1 MSSTQSIRLQF
12 IVFAL
17 VAASFTNIYL
27 TQPVLPIL
35 QEEFSVDIVRAS
47 LSVSAVILGIALFNL
62 PFGLLVDRIAIQ
74 PIILI
79 GGLMVAA
86 GGLVCAFTEN
96 LNVLIA
102 SRFIQGAFIP
112 ALTTC
117 IAAYLAK
124 TLPAERLNIVMGSY
138 VSATVLGG
146 LGGRLLG
153 GFIHPPLHWRYAF
166 ISAAVLI
173 LITTLIALKG
183 LPKSPKT
190 ANRKHSTISYWQLTK
205 QWRFLR
211 LFLCAMGSFAVF
223 SSVFNY
229 LPFRLVAS
237 PFNFSTETITLL
249 YLVYV
254 MGIFMG
260 PISGRVSNRLGS
272 STALIGGGVIFGAGL
287 AMISLPF
294 IAAIVFGL
302 LLVCIGFFTAHA
314 AAIGALNRKLSSG
327 QGRANALYVL
337 FYYVGGSLGITAS
350 GIAYDSGGWE
360 RVMMLCGALAL
371 IPLIVGYFEYRS
383 EHSDRQVSD

>member
-1 MSSTQSIRLQF
+1 MSSAHSIRLQF
-12 IVFAL
+12 IVFAV

-35 QEEFSVDIVRAS
+35 QEEFSVDIVQAS
-47 LSVSAVILGIALFNL
+47 LSVSVVILGIALFNL

-74 PIILI
+74 PIILV
-79 GGLMVAA
+79 GGSVVAA
-86 GGLVCAFTEN
+86 AGIVCAFTDS

-102 SRFIQGAFIP
+102 SRFVQGAFIP

-124 TLPAERLNIVMGSY
+124 TLPPERLNIVMGSY

-173 LITTLIALKG
+173 FVTTLIAVKG
-183 LPKSPKT
+183 LPKATPESAQKRS
-190 ANRKHSTISYWQLTK
+190 NISYWQLVK
-205 QWRFLR
+205 QWSFLR

-229 LPFRLVAS
+229 LPFRLVDS
-237 PFNFSTETITLL
+237 PFNFSTEMITSL
-249 YLVYV
+249 YLVYI

-260 PISGRVSNRLGS
+260 PLSGRISNRLGS
-272 STALIGGGVIFGAGL
+272 GTTLMGSSIVFAAGL
-287 AMISLPF
+287 AMISLPS
-294 IAAIVFGL
+294 IVAIVVGL
-302 LLVCIGFFTAHA
+302 LLVCTGFFAGHA
-314 AAIGALNRKLSSG
+314 AAIGALNHKLTSG

-337 FYYVGGSLGITAS
+337 FYYVGGSLGITVS
-350 GIAYDSGGWE
+350 GVAFESGGWN
-360 RVMMLCGALAL
+360 RLIMFCACLVL
-371 IPLIVGYFEYRS
+371 IPLVVGYFERRS
-383 EHSDRQVSD
+383 ASPVKL

>member
-1 MSSTQSIRLQF
+1 MSSAQYIRLQI
-12 IVFAL
+12 IVFAV

-35 QEEFSVDIVRAS
+35 QEEFSVDIVQAS
-47 LSVSAVILGIALFNL
+47 LSVSAVIMGIALFNL

-79 GGLMVAA
+79 GGFVVAA
-86 GGLVCAFTEN
+86 GAIVCALTDS

-102 SRFIQGAFIP
+102 SRFVQGAFIP

-124 TLPAERLNIVMGSY
+124 TLPPERLNIVMGSY

-166 ISAAVLI
+166 VSAAVLI
-173 LITTLIALKG
+173 LVTSIIAYKG
-183 LPKSPKT
+183 LPKQTTEST
-190 ANRKHSTISYWQLTK
+190 RKRSTVNYWQLVK
-205 QWRFLR
+205 QWTFLR
-211 LFLCAMGSFAVF
+211 LFLCAMGSFAAF

-229 LPFRLVAS
+229 LPFRLIEA
-237 PFNFSTETITLL
+237 PFNFSTEMITLL
-249 YLVYV
+249 YLVYI

-260 PISGRVSNRLGS
+260 PISGRISNRFGS
-272 STALIGGGVIFGAGL
+272 GATLIGGSAVFATGL
-287 AMISLPF
+287 VMISMPYI
-294 IAAIVFGL
+294 IAIIIGL
-302 LLVCIGFFTAHA
+302 LLVCSGFFGVHA
-314 AAIGALNRKLSSG
+314 AAIGALNRKLTSG

-337 FYYVGGSLGITAS
+337 FYYVGGSLGITIS
-350 GIAYDSGGWE
+350 GIAYKSGGWNL
-360 RVMMLCGALAL
+360 VILFCGSLVL
-371 IPLIVGYFEYRS
+371 IPLIVGYFEKRS
-383 EHSDRQVSD
+383 TNTAET

>member
-1 MSSTQSIRLQF
+1 MSSAQSVRLQF

-35 QEEFSVDIVRAS
+35 QEEFSVDIVHAS

-74 PIILI
+74 PIILA
-79 GGLMVAA
+79 GGFAVAA
-86 GGLVCAFTEN
+86 AGIVCAFTESM
-96 LNVLIA
+96 NVLIA
-102 SRFIQGAFIP
+102 SRFVQGAFIP

-124 TLPAERLNIVMGSY
+124 TLPPERLNIVMGSY

-173 LITTLIALKG
+173 LITTIIAYKG
-183 LPKSPKT
+183 LPKQT
-190 ANRKHSTISYWQLTK
+190 AESSRKRSNISYWQLVK
-205 QWRFLR
+205 QWQFLR

-229 LPFRLVAS
+229 LPFRLIET
-237 PFNFSTETITLL
+237 PFSFSTEKITLL
-249 YLVYV
+249 YLVYI

-260 PISGRVSNRLGS
+260 PLSGRISNRLGS
-272 STALIGGGVIFGAGL
+272 GTTLIGGSVVFAAGL
-287 AMISLPF
+287 AMISLPSVAS
-294 IAAIVFGL
+294 IITGL
-302 LLVCIGFFTAHA
+302 LLVCSGFFGVHA

-337 FYYVGGSLGITAS
+337 FYYVGGSLGITVS
-350 GIAYDSGGWE
+350 GIAYKSGGWNQ
-360 RVMMLCGALAL
+360 MMILCGCFAL
-371 IPLIVGYFEYRS
+371 IPLLVGYFEQRS
-383 EHSDRQVSD
+383 DNTSKA